1 MDSKIISNTEE
12 QCVVYPWVRKF
23 VDLINNIMCYCSNIK
38 TNIYVKEPC
47 HDNEMQMKAS
57 FEDNYLDHMSNLK
70 IESNPSQNTL
80 TTIACGIRTYI
91 ISYHIMYTY
100 TE

>member
-1 MDSKIISNTEE
+1 
-12 QCVVYPWVRKF
+12 
-23 VDLINNIMCYCSNIK
+23 
-38 TNIYVKEPC
+38 
-47 HDNEMQMKAS
+47 MQMKAS

-91 ISYHIMYTY
+91 YTY
-100 TE
+100 IYTK

>member
-1 MDSKIISNTEE
+1 
-12 QCVVYPWVRKF
+12 V
-23 VDLINNIMCYCSNIK
+23 LLK

-70 IESNPSQNTL
+70 IESNPSPNTF

-91 ISYHIMYTY
+91 CTYIYIYTHKIVKILCP
-100 TE
+100 